1 MRLTA
6 RLPPRFTTSAL
17 INDDILSP
25 LEGINPDKISRLLTW
40 PSLFTGVLA
49 CDLCWN

>member
-1 MRLTA
+1 MRLTCHL
-6 RLPPRFTTSAL
+6 RLRFATSAL
-17 INDDILSP
+17 FNDCLLSI

-49 CDLCWN
+49 CYLR